1 MSKKVAGVT
10 GVAAK
15 AKVATAAVPA
25 VQPQVPA
32 AAPAAG
38 SERKSGL
45 DLAYEVLAESGKPMN
60 QRQLAEA
67 VIARGWATNGKTPGS
82 TLYVRIIGEIK
93 SRGDAS
99 RFARAQGV
107 KGSFVAVSS
116 AV

>member
-1 MSKKVAGVT
+1 MSKKAVKVVVEATEKTAVPVVEPQ
-10 GVAAK
+10 VAAP
-15 AKVATAAVPA
+15 V
-25 VQPQVPA
+25 
-32 AAPAAG
+32 AAP
-38 SERKSGL
+38 ERKSGL

-82 TLYVRIIGEIK
+82 TLYVRILGEIK
-93 SRGDAS
+93 SKGDAS
-99 RFARAQGV
+99 RFARAQDA